1 MYTWFAERVIIMSIK
16 SVIFGEE
23 MSNSVGFIVEKVGG
37 VCIFIMVGLCAH
49 FCIGFVCRGVC
60 ANFCLGRHFV
70 L

>member
-23 MSNSVGFIVEKVGG
+23 MSNSVWFIVEKVGG

-49 FCIGFVCRGVC
+49 FFYWVCMQRC
-60 ANFCLGRHFV
+60 MCELLLGKAFV